1 MEGGSNS
8 TNIYSKSR
16 SDIKIGKLV
25 NKLFP
30 GKYSASELKSLLI
43 HLKAGTENSAENW
56 ELVSG
61 SDIINGILVII
72 IKIWK
77 DNLVVLAWLG
87 RDIFSIYENNPDVCQ
102 MLILT
107 EDDKLIGRAIVWKV
121 KSIEKMV
128 ALLIV
133 SILWIDNI
141 LAKILML

>member
-1 MEGGSNS
+1 M
-8 TNIYSKSR
+8 
-16 SDIKIGKLV
+16 
-25 NKLFP
+25 
-30 GKYSASELKSLLI
+30 
-43 HLKAGTENSAENW
+43 
-56 ELVSG
+56 VSG
-61 SDIINGILVII
+61 SDIGNGILVII

>member
-1 MEGGSNS
+1 
-8 TNIYSKSR
+8 
-16 SDIKIGKLV
+16 
-25 NKLFP
+25 
-30 GKYSASELKSLLI
+30 
-43 HLKAGTENSAENW
+43 
-56 ELVSG
+56 LVSG
-61 SDIINGILVII
+61 SDISKWYSCDNY
-72 IKIWK
+72 K
-77 DNLVVLAWLG
+77 DMEGQLG
-87 RDIFSIYENNPDVCQ
+87 SSCMARKRNIFSIYENNPDVCQ

>member
-1 MEGGSNS
+1 
-8 TNIYSKSR
+8 
-16 SDIKIGKLV
+16 
-25 NKLFP
+25 
-30 GKYSASELKSLLI
+30 
-43 HLKAGTENSAENW
+43 
-56 ELVSG
+56 
-61 SDIINGILVII
+61 
-72 IKIWK
+72 
-77 DNLVVLAWLG
+77 
-87 RDIFSIYENNPDVCQ
+87 